1 MNSLSLNSI
10 CATDLKQK
18 VAQKVNASMKT
29 NVKEVEVHVTGPF
42 QNAISSKS
50 HWVVVHGDND

>member
-1 MNSLSLNSI
+1 MFNII

-18 VAQKVNASMKT
+18 VVQKVNASMKT

-42 QNAISSKS
+42 
-50 HWVVVHGDND
+50 